1 MKPSVCDD
9 TCEDSRDKVGA
20 GVTWDKIGISSREGK
35 RNIRPLIGLLQTR
48 SFRAVSVS
56 CSLSSAPLANVL
68 VLRDLELTLKKRKNV
83 IWSWDLEAEG
93 EKIGRH

>member
-20 GVTWDKIGISSREGK
+20 GVAWDKIGISSREGK
-35 RNIRPLIGLLQTR
+35 RNIRPSIGLLQTR